1 MWNSYATSNTGKK
14 NAYISYSAQEP
25 TVEDMCG
32 TGGHGITDYIDPL
45 TGWYICHCGM
55 FTAPV
60 GGDEPHDEY
69 TATVANLIDAYVN
82 LLSKAFDRN
91 NSSYANIQKTE
102 LRILA
107 NKVLGSSSP
116 KRLQALLESL
126 QNTNPETFGD
136 LIRIDEE
143 LIDYYIVLGAHL
155 DYQGR
160 QVVTSVA
167 LGSPVDMSEHGALD
181 IGFNDYNIGL
191 ARTAVRLHS
200 LMSKDNRESFDYREL
215 EKQFIAVCPVLEH
228 RQEMIPSA
236 AHLYNTRGF
245 SDATTEQVVEL
256 VAKGGEPVRVAIAD
270 GLL

>member
-1 MWNSYATSNTGKK
+1 MWNSYISSTSGKK

-32 TGGHGITDYIDPL
+32 TGGHWITDYIDPL

-69 TATVANLIDAYVN
+69 TAAVANLIEAYVD
-82 LLSKAFDRN
+82 LLSTAFDRG

-107 NKVLGSSSP
+107 NRVLGASSP

-126 QNTNPETFGD
+126 QNTNPDIFGD
-136 LIRIDEE
+136 LIRIDEQ
-143 LIDYYIVLGAHL
+143 LIDYYIALGAHI
-155 DYQGR
+155 DYHGR
-160 QVVTSVA
+160 QVVASVV
-167 LGSPVDMSEHGALD
+167 LGTPVDMSERDALD
-181 IGFNDYNIGL
+181 GKLTVVNIGL
-191 ARTAVRLHS
+191 ARTAARLHS
-200 LMSKDNRESFDYREL
+200 LMNEDNRQAFAYSDL
-215 EKQFIAVCPVLEH
+215 EKQFIMICSVLEH
-228 RQEMIPSA
+228 RQEMIPIA
-236 AHLYNTRGF
+236 ARLYNTRGL
-245 SDATTEQVVEL
+245 SDTTTRQVLELATNGDDLTHMSV
-256 VAKGGEPVRVAIAD
+256 AD

>member
-1 MWNSYATSNTGKK
+1 MWNSYSTSTSGK

-32 TGGHGITDYIDPL
+32 TGGHGITDYIDPM

-60 GGDEPHDEY
+60 GGDESHDEY
-69 TATVANLIDAYVN
+69 TAAVANLIDAYVD
-82 LLSKAFDRN
+82 LLGKAFDRD
-91 NSSYANIQKTE
+91 NSSYANIRKTE

-107 NKVLGSSSP
+107 NKVLRSSSP

-136 LIRIDEE
+136 LIRIDED

-160 QVVTSVA
+160 QVVASVT
-167 LGSPVDMSEHGALD
+167 LGSPVDMSERGALD
-181 IGFNDYNIGL
+181 SGFSDDNIGL

-200 LMSKDNRESFDYREL
+200 LMNEEHRTSFDYREL

-228 RQEMIPSA
+228 RQEMIPTA

-245 SDATTEQVVEL
+245 SDATTTQILDLVVMGD
-256 VAKGGEPVRVAIAD
+256 APVRLAIAD